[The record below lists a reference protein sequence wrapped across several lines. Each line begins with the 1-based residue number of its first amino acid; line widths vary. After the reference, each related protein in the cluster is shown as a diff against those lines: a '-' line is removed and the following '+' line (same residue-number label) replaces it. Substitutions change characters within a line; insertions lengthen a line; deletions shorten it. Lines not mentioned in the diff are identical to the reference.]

1 MATALQCP
9 ACGFKHRLDA
19 VADTPVFPCS
29 RCSRQLK
36 LPSQYRGG
44 ATARPG
50 SAAGPTTGTGTVGR
64 RTAAAR
70 TRKLGSK
77 RSVGG
82 QARIPLRILAWV
94 IAFVLGALVVRMLAK
109 WTGFVDSNT
118 FLDVMVDH
126 SLATYAR
133 LLVLV
138 PVWALFATLFAT
150 VFIEAPDWWARRNS
164 PSAISAAPK
173 RRRIPAAAATA
184 TATRSGATKPIP
196 ARSEAP
202 TTQRRVPS
210 RRQAAAVAG
219 AVAAEAGES
228 RARETRP
235 AADQRPRRIP
245 RRETGS

>member
-29 RCSRQLK
+29 KCSRQLK
-36 LPSQYRGG
+36 LPSQYRNGS
-44 ATARPG
+44 TARPG
-50 SAAGPTTGTGTVGR
+50 SAASPATGTAGA
-64 RTAAAR
+64 RTGAAR
-70 TRKLGSK
+70 TRRAASTKAAA
-77 RSVGG
+77 G
-82 QARIPLRILAWV
+82 QIRIPLRILAWV
-94 IAFVLGALVVRMLAK
+94 VAFVLGAFVVRVLAK

-118 FLDVMVDH
+118 FLDVMVDR

-164 PSAISAAPK
+164 PSATPAAPK
-173 RRRIPAAAATA
+173 RRRIPATAAANVVA
-184 TATRSGATKPIP
+184 
-196 ARSEAP
+196 SE
-202 TTQRRVPS
+202 S
-210 RRQAAAVAG
+210 
-219 AVAAEAGES
+219 
-228 RARETRP
+228 RETRTREMRP
-235 AADQRPRRIP
+235 AGDQRPRRIP